1 MGGVIYQLI
10 TNFLPIW
17 VTDWEAFLGIA
28 LLILVFNFRKGLRI
42 CHDGGRGR
50 PGKRR
55 AAGRGVRRY
64 DPDPD
69 PGPDHRGILYFV
81 SIGLSLTFGIVKVLN
96 FAHVAVYAL
105 GIYLFISSAPG
116 GDMFPVALVIAM
128 VAMVPLAYVVERYV
142 IRRLYG
148 ESVDYT
154 IIATYAVLLI
164 ATNGIKRIWGVP
176 QPVADPIGE
185 FVDLGDAT
193 ISVYRLSIVV
203 LAFWSSRASSVLH
216 AERDR
221 QNRDGRPGRQRRGEA
236 AGIGRKPLFRHRLH
250 PGQPAGGSGG
260 VLYAP
265 MTAVQP
271 YMGFMILLLGFATVI
286 VGGMGNLNG
295 TFIAAIALGL
305 VMAIT
310 GRFWSQAA
318 ETMVFIV
325 MGIVLMI
332 KPLDSIGTAGK

>member
-1 MGGVIYQLI
+1 MIQTLI
-10 TNFLPIW
+10 Q
-17 VTDWEAFLGIA
+17 
-28 LLILVFNFRKGLRI
+28 GLTI
-42 CHDGGRGR
+42 G
-50 PGKRR
+50 
-55 AAGRGVRRY
+55 
-64 DPDPD
+64 
-69 PGPDHRGILYFV
+69 GILYFV
-81 SIGLSLTFGIVKVLN
+81 SIGLSLTFGTMRVLN
-96 FAHVAVYAL
+96 FAHVAVYTL
-105 GIYLFISSAPG
+105 GIYLFISFMPLVG
-116 GDMFPVALVIAM
+116 NMFPVALVLAM

-164 ATNGIKRIWGVP
+164 VTNGIKRIWGVQP

-193 ISVYRLSIVV
+193 ISVYRLSVVV
-203 LAFWSSRASSVLH
+203 LAFLVFAGLNLFFRRSVIGKIVMASLDDSEGVRRLGLDVNRYFGIVFIMGSLLAVL
-216 AERDR
+216 
-221 QNRDGRPGRQRRGEA
+221 
-236 AGIGRKPLFRHRLH
+236 
-250 PGQPAGGSGG
+250 GG

-295 TFIAAIALGL
+295 TFYAAIGLGL

-325 MGIVLMI
+325 MAIVLII
-332 KPLDSIGTAGK
+332 KPLDSYSTAGK

>member
-1 MGGVIYQLI
+1 MIQTLI
-10 TNFLPIW
+10 Q
-17 VTDWEAFLGIA
+17 
-28 LLILVFNFRKGLRI
+28 GLTI
-42 CHDGGRGR
+42 G
-50 PGKRR
+50 
-55 AAGRGVRRY
+55 
-64 DPDPD
+64 
-69 PGPDHRGILYFV
+69 GILYFV
-81 SIGLSLTFGIVKVLN
+81 SIGLSLTFGTMRVLN
-96 FAHVAVYAL
+96 FAHAAVYTL
-105 GIYLFISSAPG
+105 GIYLFISIKPLV
-116 GDMFPVALVIAM
+116 GDMFPVALVLAM
-128 VAMVPLAYVVERYV
+128 VAMVPFAYVVERYV

-164 ATNGIKRIWGVP
+164 VTNAIKRIWGVQP

-203 LAFWSSRASSVLH
+203 LAFLVFAGLNLFFRRSVIGKIVTAALDDS
-216 AERDR
+216 EGVRRLGLDV
-221 QNRDGRPGRQRRGEA
+221 NRYF
-236 AGIGRKPLFRHRLH
+236 GIVFIL
-250 PGQPAGGSGG
+250 GSALAVLGG

-265 MTAVQP
+265 LTAVQP

-295 TFIAAIALGL
+295 TFYAAIGLGL
-305 VMAIT
+305 VMAVT

-325 MGIVLMI
+325 MGIVLII
-332 KPLDSIGTAGK
+332 KPLDSYSTAGK

>member
-1 MGGVIYQLI
+1 MIQTLI
-10 TNFLPIW
+10 Q
-17 VTDWEAFLGIA
+17 
-28 LLILVFNFRKGLRI
+28 GLTI
-42 CHDGGRGR
+42 G
-50 PGKRR
+50 
-55 AAGRGVRRY
+55 
-64 DPDPD
+64 
-69 PGPDHRGILYFV
+69 GILYFV
-81 SIGLSLTFGIVKVLN
+81 SIGLSLTFGTMRVLN
-96 FAHVAVYAL
+96 FAHVAVYTL
-105 GIYLFISSAPG
+105 GIYFFISIKPLV
-116 GDMFPVALVIAM
+116 GDMFPVALVLAM
-128 VAMVPLAYVVERYV
+128 VAMVPFAYVVERYV

-164 ATNGIKRIWGVP
+164 VTNGIKRIWGVQP
-176 QPVADPIGE
+176 QPVADPIGK

-203 LAFWSSRASSVLH
+203 LAFLVFAGLNLFFRRSVIGKIVTAALDDS
-216 AERDR
+216 EGVRRLGLDV
-221 QNRDGRPGRQRRGEA
+221 NRYF
-236 AGIGRKPLFRHRLH
+236 GIVFIL
-250 PGQPAGGSGG
+250 GSLLAVLGG

-295 TFIAAIALGL
+295 TFYAAIALGL
-305 VMAIT
+305 VMAVT

-325 MGIVLMI
+325 MGIVLII
-332 KPLDSIGTAGK
+332 KPLDTYSTAGK